1 MFINFYCIL
10 DLLMRNWLAMT
21 RHLELNSMRQLKF
34 FQMNISEAMDLKTR
48 CILFNEFIIQE
59 GNLPYEQVESINA
72 FNQNIINACLHEDT
86 QLLQSLNY
94 ELNNVIGMLPYPMFR
109 KVRRM
114 FHDHLGEYLIYQP
127 TLQHSISGSVT
138 AKS

>member
-1 MFINFYCIL
+1 
-10 DLLMRNWLAMT
+10 
-21 RHLELNSMRQLKF
+21 
-34 FQMNISEAMDLKTR
+34 MNISEAIGLKTR

-72 FNQNIINACLHEDT
+72 FNQNIMNACLHGDT

-94 ELNNVIGMLPYPMFR
+94 ELNDVISMLPYPMFS

-114 FHDHLGEYLIYQP
+114 FHDHLGEFLIYQP
-127 TLQHSISGSVT
+127 TS
-138 AKS
+138 